1 MQDVP
6 DRGEHHIFDLTHPV
20 LDISALRVDLL
31 DEIDLL
37 SLHRHHGMHGVIR
50 VELKISD
57 GLEDLSEMASD
68 LSDFLGLGKD
78 LEQLVVG

>member
-1 MQDVP
+1 
-6 DRGEHHIFDLTHPV
+6 
-20 LDISALRVDLL
+20 
-31 DEIDLL
+31 
-37 SLHRHHGMHGVIR
+37 

-78 LEQLVVG
+78 FEQLVIGQEVETSET